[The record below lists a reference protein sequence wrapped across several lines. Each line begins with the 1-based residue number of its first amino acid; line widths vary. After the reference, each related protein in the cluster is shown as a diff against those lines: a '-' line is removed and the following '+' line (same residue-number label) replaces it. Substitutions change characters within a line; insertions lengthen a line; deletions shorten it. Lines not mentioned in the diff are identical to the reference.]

1 MQINQRSNLLSTM
14 QTIGWAYRSP
24 TFLSEASMLARPKK
38 SAFSEGK
45 MMQPTVR
52 RSAIAAIVPAWLL
65 SVAILISGATF
76 NVAQAQNNSKRAI
89 ALACGKELKKQCSGV
104 PMQAN
109 NMLECLKK
117 GQENLSERCV
127 TLANSVARMC
137 DRDAAQRC
145 AGVVAGSGNVL
156 GCLTTARRSV
166 SARCNAALDAAFLR

>member
-1 MQINQRSNLLSTM
+1 
-14 QTIGWAYRSP
+14 
-24 TFLSEASMLARPKK
+24 
-38 SAFSEGK
+38 

-76 NVAQAQNNSKRAI
+76 NVAQAQNNSKRTI

-104 PMQAN
+104 PVQAN
-109 NMLECLKK
+109 NMLECLQK
-117 GQENLSERCV
+117 GQEKLSERCV
-127 TLANSVARMC
+127 TLANNVARMC

-166 SARCNAALDAAFLR
+166 SARCNAALDAAFLRSERRLLLLRWPDQNIKLMTRSGHRWENAMP